1 VLPFSLFA
9 VVIVVA
15 LVLLFLQR
23 QESLARAWPAASN
36 ADHWYRHRAVC
47 NLVDD
52 DALSTR

>member
-1 VLPFSLFA
+1 VLPFPLFA

-23 QESLARAWPAASN
+23 QESLARAWPTGSN
-36 ADHWYRHRAVC
+36 ADHWDRHRAAC
-47 NLVDD
+47 DLVND

>member
-23 QESLARAWPAASN
+23 QESLARAWPAGSN
-36 ADHWYRHRAVC
+36 ADHWDRRRAVC
-47 NLVDD
+47 DLVND